1 MKVEQLEKLIQAI
14 RESNNSPVQKM
25 SCLTCGFC
33 EIHKP
38 GLKGYC
44 RYHAI
49 TIHGG
54 FGGVRE
60 SVCFNYRP
68 LEEKQC

>member
-1 MKVEQLEKLIQAI
+1 MKVEQFERLIQAI
-14 RESNNSPVQKM
+14 REFNNSPVQKM

-33 EIHKP
+33 DIHKP

-49 TIHGG
+49 IIHGG
-54 FGGVRE
+54 FEGVSK

-68 LEEKQC
+68 LEG